1 MMYNNGYKSFQFTGQ
16 YVGYRPVVL
25 LDSGEYEVAVKRAEV
40 FEKETAWTGMI
51 NASPLYMLN
60 PASVERTFAQR
71 VKMARHKQRGKSI
84 LRQFVDVAV
93 ALSK

>member
-1 MMYNNGYKSFQFTGQ
+1 MYNNCYKSFQFTGQ

-60 PASVERTFAQR
+60 PASVGRTFAQR
-71 VKMARHKQRGKSI
+71 VKMARHKQRRKSI
-84 LRQFVDVAV
+84 VRQLLDVAV

>member
-1 MMYNNGYKSFQFTGQ
+1 MYNNGYKSFQFTGQ

>member
-1 MMYNNGYKSFQFTGQ
+1 MYDNHYASFQFTGR

-25 LDSGEYEVAVKRAEV
+25 LDSGEYEVAVKRTEE
-40 FEKETAWTGMI
+40 FEEIAVCRGEI
-51 NASPLYMLN
+51 NVSPIYMLN

-71 VKMARHKQRGKSI
+71 VKMARHKQRRKSI
-84 LRQFVDVAV
+84 LRQLMDVAV

>member
-1 MMYNNGYKSFQFTGQ
+1 MYDNHYTSFQFTGR

-25 LDSGEYEVAVKRAEV
+25 LDSGEYEVAVKRTEE
-40 FEKETAWTGMI
+40 FEEIAVWRGEI
-51 NASPLYMLN
+51 NVSPIYMLN

-71 VKMARHKQRGKSI
+71 VKMARHKQRRKGI
-84 LRQFVDVAV
+84 LRQLMDVAV